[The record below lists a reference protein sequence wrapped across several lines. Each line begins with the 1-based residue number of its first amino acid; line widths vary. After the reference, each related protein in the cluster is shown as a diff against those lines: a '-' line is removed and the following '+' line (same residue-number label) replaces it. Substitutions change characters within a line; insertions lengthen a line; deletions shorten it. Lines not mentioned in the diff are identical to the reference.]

1 MTKIVNKIEDLEGEI
16 WRPVVGYEGYY
27 EVSNLGRVKSLSK
40 TWFTGK
46 DGCVKKYKPD
56 TILVNTISSQYFK
69 VLLQKNKT
77 RKNKLVHR
85 LVAEA
90 FIQNLENKPCVNHK
104 NGIKTDNRVENLEWV
119 TYRDNIIHAFEN
131 GLTPIYKG
139 KDHPLFGRVGP
150 SAKSVRCIKTGKTW
164 ISAKEAAK
172 DLGIPHSTLRGWLN
186 GNYDNKSTLSYA

>member
-1 MTKIVNKIEDLEGEI
+1 MSKVVNKIEDLEGEV
-16 WRPVVGYEGYY
+16 WKPVVGYEGYY

-104 NGIKTDNRVENLEWV
+104 NGIKTDNRAENLEWV
-119 TYRDNIIHAFEN
+119 TYRDNIINALEN
-131 GLTPIYKG
+131 GLTPIYRG
-139 KDHPLFGRVGP
+139 KNHPLYGRVGP
-150 SAKSVRCIKTGKTW
+150 AAKTVYCIETGKTW
-164 ISAKEAAK
+164 SSAKEAAK

-186 GNYDNKSTLSYA
+186 GNYDNKSTLCYA